1 MVETEIE
8 RLKEEPWQQKDKE
21 DRMRSQINR
30 RLKQKTNDFEKL
42 YRNHKQTEAEYK
54 KLGLEFDQ
62 QQEKLKEVLKEV
74 RTELIK
80 KMEALAEEKMKAG
93 ATAKLLEEAAEEKLE
108 LNKKHY
114 EEAERAKLVLNKIQ
128 TTYQHQAIEY
138 KGRPR
143 LLPLSS

>member
-62 QQEKLKEVLKEV
+62 QQEKLKEV
-74 RTELIK
+74 RTSIDDCSAELW
-80 KMEALAEEKMKAG
+80 MQWSQQ
-93 ATAKLLEEAAEEKLE
+93 AAEL
-108 LNKKHY
+108 
-114 EEAERAKLVLNKIQ
+114 Q
-128 TTYQHQAIEY
+128 T
-138 KGRPR
+138 
-143 LLPLSS
+143 L